1 VYVPVVTNKVFRGK
15 YIIKIIVKQGDP
27 AKTYRF
33 AQRIELESNARVEE
47 FQVYHAFYRHNMGGI
62 VEVRGEALLEEI
74 ARKAANP
81 SEVSSTF
88 HKFCNPSPLKLDG
101 PLTKIGFSGIRRE

>member
-1 VYVPVVTNKVFRGK
+1 
-15 YIIKIIVKQGDP
+15 
-27 AKTYRF
+27 
-33 AQRIELESNARVEE
+33 
-47 FQVYHAFYRHNMGGI
+47 MGGI

-81 SEVSSTF
+81 SEISSTF
-88 HKFCNPSPLKLDG
+88 HKFCNPTPLKLDG